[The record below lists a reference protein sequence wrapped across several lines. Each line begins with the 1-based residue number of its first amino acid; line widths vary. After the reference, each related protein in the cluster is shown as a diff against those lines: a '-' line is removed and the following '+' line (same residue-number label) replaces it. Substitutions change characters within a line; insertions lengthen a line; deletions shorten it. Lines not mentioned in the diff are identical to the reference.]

1 MTGYYRRFILHYAEL
16 FKPLV
21 KLTSINETFILMEDC
36 DKAFNMLKEA
46 LTKSLALAYPDFGL
60 PFILDTDA
68 SIAGTGAVLSQ
79 LQEGVERPIALFSKM
94 MSPAETNYCATRK
107 ELLAIIRAVKNF
119 DAHLYGRNSQSGQT
133 TLP

>member
-1 MTGYYRRFILHYAEL
+1 
-16 FKPLV
+16 
-21 KLTSINETFILMEDC
+21 
-36 DKAFNMLKEA
+36 MLKEA